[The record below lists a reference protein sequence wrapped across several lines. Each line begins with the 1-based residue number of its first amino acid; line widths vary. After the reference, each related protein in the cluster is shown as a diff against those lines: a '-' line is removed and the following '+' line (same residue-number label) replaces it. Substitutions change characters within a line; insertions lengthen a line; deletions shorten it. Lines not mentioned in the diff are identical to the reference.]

1 MKNNAT
7 QPTFMLIYAL
17 ICVLIMALG
26 ALLSIG
32 NMFLG
37 FPNWCDFF
45 GDLLVIGG
53 LGLVCLPLIGILI
66 LTIIDKIKKQKSGIS
81 VNIGKVTGN
90 ENEHLAKGLMRK
102 YRNYFLKKDGCF
114 KLPLMFKAVRND
126 SSNKNKILEFTV
138 NTI

>member
-1 MKNNAT
+1 MGKQTKSIKSKSVQVKKAVKVSNKAVLPYYDEEFGENLNADMKR
-7 QPTFMLIYAL
+7 
-17 ICVLIMALG
+17 G
-26 ALLSIG
+26 KLL
-32 NMFLG
+32 MFLVS
-37 FPNWCDFF
+37 N
-45 GDLLVIGG
+45 
-53 LGLVCLPLIGILI
+53 
-66 LTIIDKIKKQKSGIS
+66 IDKIKKQKSGIS